1 MDLVKFEMTAAFIGA
16 RTSLTWREV
25 LFGLE
30 NELLA
35 PRAVVAVAV
44 DRLAAEPAPLP
55 ALVELAGRGAWEWS
69 RDLVEQLAATE
80 PERAP
85 GSVRAKWLYL
95 VLSWVFEHRQMFS
108 DPLQTVEEVYADF
121 DYPEE
126 MAPFVRYMPGT
137 APDSGSKEAN
147 ESRLYERWKSY
158 LGEMGKAY
166 GNETQPTQR
175 EPTDGAGRAEH
186 REPTDV
192 GR

>member
-1 MDLVKFEMTAAFIGA
+1 MDLVKLEVTAAFISA
-16 RTSLTWREV
+16 RTTLTWREV

-35 PRAVVAVAV
+35 PRAVVEVAV

-69 RDLVEQLAATE
+69 RDLVEQLAAAE

-95 VLSWVFEHRQMFS
+95 VLSWVFEHRQMFRE
-108 DPLQTVEEVYADF
+108 PLQTVEEVYADF
-121 DYPEE
+121 DYPDE

-147 ESRLYERWKSY
+147 ERRLYESWKSY
-158 LGEMGKAY
+158 LGEMAKAY

-175 EPTDGAGRAEH
+175 ELTDGAASSDH
-186 REPTDV
+186 QEPTDV
-192 GR
+192 RR